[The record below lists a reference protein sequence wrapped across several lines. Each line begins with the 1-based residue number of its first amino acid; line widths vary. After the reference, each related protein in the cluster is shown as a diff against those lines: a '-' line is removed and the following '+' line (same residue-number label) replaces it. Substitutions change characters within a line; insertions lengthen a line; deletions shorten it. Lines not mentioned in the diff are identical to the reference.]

1 MNQKLDKQTIVAEM
15 PARYAV
21 ALMLWQEIEALEK
34 NETILHHE
42 KDDEALHDFRISLRR
57 TRALIGQTKSI
68 LGVDRV
74 KPFMQ
79 GFKWIGSFTTPVRD
93 LDVLAL
99 KLDDY
104 GLTLPDTY
112 RQNLSI
118 IKEFLEQQRTLAY
131 ETLIRDIN
139 SQRYHHLIEDWKEFL
154 SKFLNEDSVAT
165 SDNTILT
172 LANKKTWSTYKQVL
186 REGRAISDDSPAET
200 LHELRKT
207 CKKLRYLIDFF
218 SDLHP
223 RKSVKQLIRIL
234 KKLQDY
240 LGDFQDAEAHLSLLN
255 RYRHHKALE
264 PAQRIAFLLIV
275 EFLISELHERE
286 NHLRGEFPEV
296 FALFDQGT
304 THQLIRTLYKP

>member
-1 MNQKLDKQTIVAEM
+1 M
-15 PARYAV
+15 PAQYAI
-21 ALMLWQEIEALEK
+21 AQMLWQEVEALEK
-34 NETILHHE
+34 NENILHHE
-42 KDDEALHDFRISLRR
+42 KDDEALHDFRISIRR
-57 TRALIGQTKSI
+57 TRALIGQTKSL
-68 LGVDRV
+68 LGVDRL
-74 KPFMQ
+74 KPFRQ

-104 GLTLPDTY
+104 GLTLPKEY
-112 RQNLSI
+112 RQNLNI
-118 IKEFLEQQRTLAY
+118 IREFLEQQRELAY
-131 ETLIRDIN
+131 ATLIKDIN
-139 SQRYHHLIEDWKEFL
+139 SQRYHHLINDWKKFL
-154 SKFLNEDSVAT
+154 SQFLNEEIVAT
-165 SDNTILT
+165 SQDTILT
-172 LANKKTWSTYKQVL
+172 VANKKTWSTYKEVL
-186 REGRAISDDSPAET
+186 REGRAITDNSPPET
-200 LHELRKT
+200 LHELRKS

-264 PAQRIAFLLIV
+264 PGQRIAFLLIV

-286 NHLRGEFPEV
+286 NYLRDDFPEV
-296 FALFDQGT
+296 FTLFDQEKT
-304 THQLIRTLYKP
+304 YQLIKSLYKP

>member
-1 MNQKLDKQTIVAEM
+1 M
-15 PARYAV
+15 PAQYAI
-21 ALMLWQEIEALEK
+21 AQMLWQEVEALEK

-42 KDDEALHDFRISLRR
+42 KDDEALHDFRISIRR
-57 TRALIGQTKSI
+57 TRALIGQTKSL
-68 LGVDRV
+68 LGVDRL
-74 KPFMQ
+74 KPFRR

-104 GLTLPDTY
+104 GLTLPKEY
-112 RQNLSI
+112 RQNLNI
-118 IKEFLEQQRTLAY
+118 IREFLEQQRELAY
-131 ETLIRDIN
+131 ATLIKDIN
-139 SQRYHHLIEDWKEFL
+139 SQRYHNLINDWKKFL
-154 SKFLNEDSVAT
+154 SQFLNEEIVAT
-165 SDNTILT
+165 SQDTILT
-172 LANKKTWSTYKQVL
+172 VANKKTWSTYKEVL
-186 REGRAISDDSPAET
+186 REGRAITDNSPPET
-200 LHELRKT
+200 LHELRKS

-255 RYRHHKALE
+255 RYRHHKALK
-264 PAQRIAFLLIV
+264 PGQRIAFLLIV

-286 NHLRGEFPEV
+286 NYLRDDFPEV
-296 FALFDQGT
+296 FTLFDQEKT
-304 THQLIRTLYKP
+304 YQLIKSLYKP

>member
-1 MNQKLDKQTIVAEM
+1 MNQNSQQRLITADM
-15 PARYAV
+15 PAQYAI
-21 ALMLWQEIEALEK
+21 AQMLWQEVEALEK

-42 KDDEALHDFRISLRR
+42 KDDEALHDFRISIRR
-57 TRALIGQTKSI
+57 TRALIGQTKSL
-68 LGVDRV
+68 LGVDRL
-74 KPFMQ
+74 KPFRR

-104 GLTLPDTY
+104 GLTLPKEY
-112 RQNLSI
+112 RQNLNI
-118 IKEFLEQQRTLAY
+118 IREFLEQQRELAY
-131 ETLIRDIN
+131 ATLIKDIN
-139 SQRYHHLIEDWKEFL
+139 SQRYHNLINDWKKFL
-154 SKFLNEDSVAT
+154 SQFLNEEIVAT
-165 SDNTILT
+165 SQDTILT
-172 LANKKTWSTYKQVL
+172 VANKKTWSTYKEVL
-186 REGRAISDDSPAET
+186 REGRAITDNSPPET
-200 LHELRKT
+200 LHELRKS

-255 RYRHHKALE
+255 RYRHHKALK
-264 PAQRIAFLLIV
+264 PGQRIAFLLIV

-286 NHLRGEFPEV
+286 NYLRDDFPEV
-296 FALFDQGT
+296 FTLFDQEKT
-304 THQLIRTLYKP
+304 YQLIKSLYKP